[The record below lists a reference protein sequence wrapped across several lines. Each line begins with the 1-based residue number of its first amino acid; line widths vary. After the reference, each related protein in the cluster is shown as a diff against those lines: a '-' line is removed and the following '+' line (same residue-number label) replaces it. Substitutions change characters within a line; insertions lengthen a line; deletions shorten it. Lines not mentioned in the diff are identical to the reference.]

1 MTESSLSGTVTDPQG
16 ASVAG
21 AELVVVN
28 EATGVRN
35 STRTNELGFYVL
47 RPLPIGRYSL
57 TASLE
62 GFRTTTRTGIVLTT
76 GQAMELNLQLEIGA
90 VAESVTVAE
99 RPTLLETRTSEASQ
113 LVESKT
119 IEDMPLG
126 DRRAMNLVEITG
138 AAVMIN
144 YESGGKPQFSLA
156 GGRSQ
161 SQSVF
166 IDGGTGQNMR
176 LGVGQLD
183 IDPPVETLSE
193 VKIMANGFSAEYG
206 GSASGVIIANTKSG
220 TNRIRGSLFEYFR
233 NQALD
238 APNFFAP
245 VADGKKTKPSLRYNV
260 FGGTVGGPIRRDKT
274 FYFASYEGSRRRDG
288 TIRTLTVPT
297 ALQRAGDF
305 SKTMN
310 ARGMA
315 VIYDPNTGYQE
326 GTATR
331 RLAFPGNVI
340 PASRFDKV
348 SANLIQFYPMENRPP
363 DDQTGAN
370 NYRANDVGALTR
382 DNLLFKVDHNI
393 GSKNKVYGRFM
404 SNTDDRVYT
413 SVYPQP
419 AADTNNMNDYW
430 QSNTNGSWTRIISPT
445 LINEVRGTYTR
456 RKAITVSRGYGEG
469 WPSKLGFTNVSDD
482 AFPNISAA
490 GFAALGSSTQER
502 NQNPI
507 EQYQFVN
514 NTSWVRGRNT
524 IKFGVEVRP
533 SLNFEIFRPY
543 ASGRYVF
550 NRGFTGLP
558 SNTQTGNGFASL
570 LLGTPSNVEV
580 RETEPLDRQSWY
592 LGWFVQTDW
601 TLRPGLTVNLGMRWE
616 GDTPLHDMNNAFN
629 GFDGTRTNPV
639 SGTLGVVR
647 FGGVDGFRDRPY
659 EFDGNNFGPR
669 VGFAWQPQRRQRMVI
684 RGAWGVFFA
693 HPFDRAVA
701 NAASLGFEKSANL
714 VIQDNTLTVPYTLA
728 GGLPLPPP
736 TKPPL
741 NDSFGSVPLGSPAT
755 HAITFF
761 EENRRTGYSM
771 QYNLRIQHELPGGAL
786 MEIGYLGNL
795 SRKLAAS
802 NLGLNQIHPD
812 LAQPSANQRNR
823 PYPQYSNVQLLSP
836 ALGVSSYHAGMVKV
850 EKRFSR
856 GFNILSTYS
865 WSKFLDNCDSAGWL
879 M

>member
-1 MTESSLSGTVTDPQG
+1 
-16 ASVAG
+16 
-21 AELVVVN
+21 
-28 EATGVRN
+28 
-35 STRTNELGFYVL
+35 
-47 RPLPIGRYSL
+47 
-57 TASLE
+57 
-62 GFRTTTRTGIVLTT
+62 
-76 GQAMELNLQLEIGA
+76 
-90 VAESVTVAE
+90 
-99 RPTLLETRTSEASQ
+99 
-113 LVESKT
+113 
-119 IEDMPLG
+119 
-126 DRRAMNLVEITG
+126 
-138 AAVMIN
+138 
-144 YESGGKPQFSLA
+144 
-156 GGRSQ
+156 
-161 SQSVF
+161 
-166 IDGGTGQNMR
+166 
-176 LGVGQLD
+176 
-183 IDPPVETLSE
+183 
-193 VKIMANGFSAEYG
+193 
-206 GSASGVIIANTKSG
+206 
-220 TNRIRGSLFEYFR
+220 
-233 NQALD
+233 
-238 APNFFAP
+238 
-245 VADGKKTKPSLRYNV
+245 
-260 FGGTVGGPIRRDKT
+260 
-274 FYFASYEGSRRRDG
+274 
-288 TIRTLTVPT
+288 
-297 ALQRAGDF
+297 
-305 SKTMN
+305 N
-310 ARGMA
+310 ARGLA
-315 VIYDPNTGYQE
+315 VIYDPYTGYQE
-326 GTATR
+326 GTSTR

-340 PASRFDKV
+340 PAARFDKV

-856 GFNILSTYS
+856 GFNILSTYT
-865 WSKFLDNCDSAGWL
+865 WSKFLDNCDSAGGSLGDEGNSFSNYYNRRMDWGPSENDIRHRMTL
-879 M
+879 SSVWQLPFGRGRRWMARHPLTPVVGGWSLGTVMILQSGAPMTIATQTNTTFMYSAGPQRADVSRNPNLPNGERTLNRWFDTDAFSQPGTNMFGNQGVGLVRADGVINMNLSIIRTFRIQERTQLQFRGELFNAPNHPNFGTPGRVFEGPGFGVVSSARPGRQVQLGLRLTY